1 MKSSPRGTALLLG
14 LAVCGGVAA
23 ADEDPHRDGGVN
35 VQLGTYARAS
45 RAALNWETP
54 VLWSWQ
60 RHGGPSRLELTGELG
75 VAYWSAKH
83 SRQSASAWQLNAVPM
98 FRYWPGGASRCFVE
112 AGIGATLLNRAH
124 FAGDSFSTAFQFGD
138 HLGAGYQLTPSQRV
152 SLRFSHF
159 SNAAIKQPNPGLN
172 SVQMVYTYLP

>member
-112 AGIGATLLNRAH
+112 AGIGATLLNRTH

-172 SVQMVYTYLP
+172 SVQMVYAYLP